1 MNLLSRFVS
10 FFTKITT
17 GILLIC
23 CLGFKA
29 SGVEQCTTDTLW
41 QVPLLGLITSVISVV
56 VLADKDCSRKE
67 AIIRFVVHYVLISA
81 SVLVLGALF
90 GWYKPSVLGCA
101 VMLLY
106 IAAVYGFSYGSNYI
120 SEKRS
125 ADELNKALDRRRN
138 GK

>member
-1 MNLLSRFVS
+1 MNLLRRFVS

-23 CLGFKA
+23 CLGYKA

-41 QVPLLGLITSVISVV
+41 QIPLLGLITSVISVV
-56 VLADKDCSRKE
+56 IITDKDCSRKE
-67 AIIRFVVHYVLISA
+67 AIIRFAVHYVLISA
-81 SVLVLGALF
+81 SVLVLGAWF
-90 GWYKPSVLGCA
+90 GWYKPTFIGCF
-101 VMLLY
+101 VMMLY
-106 IAAVYGFSYGSNYI
+106 IAAVYGFSYGTNYI